1 MPEHVAIERLALAA
15 AVEGRA
21 GVLVR
26 TVGSR
31 GFGARHPLEAM
42 LVLDDGRR
50 AGSILGGRL
59 DPSILD
65 AAAGA
70 GEWPDGAL
78 RIGVSDAQRDA
89 GCAGVAELLLQRT
102 DRLPAR
108 YFAPRDRP
116 DVAITLLGTPLGA
129 TVVVAA
135 DGDIVGTLG
144 DAALDAAAVD
154 AATGMRRAARAADQ
168 VTELAGGARVLLEV
182 RRRGAVLLIASGG
195 DLAEATATLA
205 RTLGWEARASNDPD
219 DVVAWLDDC
228 GSQDALVVMTHDRAI
243 DEPVLLRAATS
254 SVGYVGVL
262 GSRQVHRARH
272 ERLRRRGADDEFLAR
287 LHGPAGLDI
296 GAWTPAET
304 AVSIIAEILAVRAG
318 RPGRPFVEHDRPI
331 HP

>member
-1 MPEHVAIERLALAA
+1 MGTKTRPHPTRWDTTAN
-15 AVEGRA
+15 AV
-21 GVLVR
+21 
-26 TVGSR
+26 
-31 GFGARHPLEAM
+31 
-42 LVLDDGRR
+42 
-50 AGSILGGRL
+50 
-59 DPSILD
+59 
-65 AAAGA
+65 
-70 GEWPDGAL
+70 
-78 RIGVSDAQRDA
+78 
-89 GCAGVAELLLQRT
+89 
-102 DRLPAR
+102 
-108 YFAPRDRP
+108 
-116 DVAITLLGTPLGA
+116 
-129 TVVVAA
+129 
-135 DGDIVGTLG
+135 
-144 DAALDAAAVD
+144 
-154 AATGMRRAARAADQ
+154 
-168 VTELAGGARVLLEV
+168 
-182 RRRGAVLLIASGG
+182 
-195 DLAEATATLA
+195 LA